1 MRNIQ
6 AAWYNTPHMISLSKA
21 QEIDGFLEARL
32 AGVDVAKIEIEKP
45 TTTYCVASTGE
56 ALAASQSP
64 SAGHGAMIAIV
75 PLFGTM
81 MQHALLD
88 YSSGGTSTD
97 RLGAELA
104 RLDANPQV
112 GSIVLETHSPG
123 GQVYGSFELADQIA
137 QMDTRIVAVANS
149 EMASAALLVASAADE
164 VYATTSGSV
173 GSIGVVMVHRAVAA
187 AEQAAGV
194 KTTVIATPS
203 AKAAGNPYEP
213 LSSDVAMEMR
223 DETELTYFR
232 FRDAV
237 ASHRGVSQDT
247 VEEEFGGGRMLS
259 ATEAADVGLIDGV
272 RTKREVIQQER
283 ERLASPRKSGVS
295 AANQNRLRVAS
306 TQLLP

>member
-32 AGVDVAKIEIEKP
+32 AGVDVAKIETEKP

-97 RLGAELA
+97 KLGAELA

-112 GSIVLETHSPG
+112 GSVILETHSPG
-123 GQVYGSFELADQIA
+123 GQVYGSFELADQIS
-137 QMDTRIVAVANS
+137 QMKTRIVAVANS

-173 GSIGVVMVHRAVAA
+173 GSIGVVMVHRDVSA
-187 AEQAAGV
+187 AEHAAGV

-232 FRDAV
+232 FRNAV
-237 ASHRGVSQDT
+237 ANHRGVGQET
-247 VEEEFGGGRMLS
+247 VEDEFGGGRMLS

-272 RTKREVIQQER
+272 ATKQEVIQRER
-283 ERLASPRKSGVS
+283 ELLASPRKGGSSS
-295 AANQNRLRVAS
+295 ANKNRLRVAS